1 MPAGGLDVL
10 VRFIGDSTK
19 LRSEVD
25 KAQGTG
31 GKMKSWAKGVGAAV
45 AGAFAVT
52 QIKEFINQAAELQ
65 DTIGASE
72 VVFEG
77 AAKGVQA
84 WAKGAADAFGMSTQ
98 AALESANQ
106 VAAFGKGAGLSGNEL
121 AKFSEGLVGLAGDLA
136 SFKGGKPEDAML
148 AIQSALQ
155 GEAEPMR
162 RFGVLLNE
170 GAIKSRALSMGL
182 VKATGDTD
190 KIKRA
195 QLTAQRALV
204 AYSKAVKAHG
214 KNSQEAT
221 QAGQAYELAASG
233 VAKAVKG
240 TVPELTAQQK
250 VLATQAEI
258 FAQTSDAQGDFAR
271 TSDSAANQQKKL
283 AADMANTKAAIGTAL
298 LPVLQKI
305 LPYLQDMAT
314 FVEKNAAV
322 IVPLVAAIGAFV
334 VVMKIATLVTQLFGI
349 SLGAAFIW
357 VVVVIAAIAALIAIG
372 VLIVKNWDT
381 IKAAA
386 AAVWDAMQAAWSAI
400 LDAVKAAFNW
410 IKDNWPLLLA
420 ILTGPIGIAVALIV
434 KNWDKILSVL
444 RGVWE
449 WIKRNWPLLV
459 AILTGPIGV
468 AVLAIVKNW
477 DRIKAAV
484 SSAFSFI
491 KGVWSG
497 ILAVLR
503 APFDSAASAIK
514 NVIDGIRSAI
524 SSAYNFIADVVGRAK
539 NVVSS
544 MFDAARG
551 VGEHIADMIRGPI
564 NVMIRGFN
572 KIPFVPNIPELAKG
586 GLVTQTGLAVVHQ
599 GEVFSGV
606 NGEVFSNVSSSSAP
620 TIWIDSV
627 QVRETL
633 DVDAF
638 MRRLAWTAQQE
649 RI

>member
-19 LRSEVD
+19 LRSEVQ
-25 KAQGTG
+25 KAEGTG
-31 GKMKSWAKGVGAAV
+31 SKLKGWAKGVGAAV

-52 QIKEFINQAAELQ
+52 QIKDFVSQASELQ
-65 DTIGASE
+65 DTIGASQ
-72 VVFEG
+72 VTFEG

-84 WAKGAADAFGMSTQ
+84 WATKAAGAFGMSTQ
-98 AALESANQ
+98 AALDAANQ
-106 VAAFGKGAGLSGNEL
+106 IAAFGKGAGLSGQKL
-121 AKFSEGLVGLAGDLA
+121 ADFSQGLVGLAGDLA
-136 SFKGGKPEDAML
+136 SFKGTKPEEAMT

-195 QLTAQRALV
+195 QLTAERALV
-204 AYSKAVKAHG
+204 AYNTAIKKHG
-214 KNSQEAT
+214 KNSTEAT
-221 QAGQAYELAASG
+221 QAGKAYELAASG

-258 FAQTSDAQGDFAR
+258 YAQTGDAQGDFAR

-283 AADMANTKAAIGTAL
+283 AADVANAKAAIGTAL
-298 LPVLQKI
+298 LPVIQKI
-305 LPYLQDMAT
+305 LPYIQTMAT
-314 FVEKNAAV
+314 FIEKNAAV
-322 IVPLVAAIGAFV
+322 IVPLVAAIGTFV

-349 SLGAAFIW
+349 SLGAAFVW
-357 VVVVIAAIAALIAIG
+357 VVVIIAAIAALIAIG
-372 VLIVKNWDT
+372 YLLVKNWDT
-381 IKAAA
+381 IKAVA
-386 AAVWDAMQAAWSAI
+386 AAVWDAMQAAWDAI
-400 LDAVKAAFNW
+400 LGAVQTAFNW

-420 ILTGPIGIAVALIV
+420 ILTGPIGVAVLLIV

-449 WIKRNWPLLV
+449 WIKRNWPLLL
-459 AILTGPIGV
+459 AILTGPVGIAV
-468 AVLAIVKNW
+468 ALIVKNW
-477 DRIKAAV
+477 DTIKRAV

-503 APFDSAASAIK
+503 APFDAAASAIQR
-514 NVIDGIRSAI
+514 VVDGIKSAV
-524 SSAYNFIADVVGRAK
+524 SSAFRWIGDTIENVKRGLGRMLDGAQSIGSNIVNAIK
-539 NVVSS
+539 
-544 MFDAARG
+544 
-551 VGEHIADMIRGPI
+551 GPI
-564 NVMIRGFN
+564 NAMIRAYN
-572 KIPFVPNIPELAKG
+572 KIPFAPNIPELAKG
-586 GLVTQTGLAVVHQ
+586 GTVLQTGLAVVHR
-599 GEVFSGV
+599 GETFSGV
-606 NGEVFSNVSSSSAP
+606 GNTLTNTTNRNAP
-620 TIWIDSV
+620 TVWIERV
-627 QVRETL
+627 EVAETL
-633 DVDAF
+633 DVEVF
-638 MRRLAWTAQQE
+638 MRQLAWTVQKE